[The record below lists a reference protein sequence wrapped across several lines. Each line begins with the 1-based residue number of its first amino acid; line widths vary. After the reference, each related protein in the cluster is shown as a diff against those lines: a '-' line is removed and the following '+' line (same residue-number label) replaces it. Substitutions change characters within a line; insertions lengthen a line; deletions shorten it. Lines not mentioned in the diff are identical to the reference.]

1 MALQPEVLFI
11 DETYIKKYTW
21 VNGSVDPLL
30 LYPAIYLAQDEHIQQ
45 YLGTDLYYKLKD
57 DLEAGTITG
66 NYLNLLDRYVRR
78 ATCWW
83 SMYEVLPHLYVKTD
97 NGSLV
102 QRISEDTTTI
112 GQQDYQAYREQT
124 RQKAMFFT
132 ARMVDFLCYN
142 QSMFPEY
149 TTNTQNQMWSDTNVF
164 PSNNF
169 EISSGRDR
177 IARNYKRGLNGSI
190 YG

>member
-83 SMYEVLPHLYVKTD
+83 TMYEVLPHLYVKTD

-149 TTNTQNQMWSDTNVF
+149 TTNTQNQMWSDSNVF

-177 IARNYKRGLNGSI
+177 IARNYKRGLNGSM

>member
-11 DETYIKKYTW
+11 DENYIKKYTW
-21 VNGSVDPLL
+21 INGSVDPLM
-30 LYPAIYLAQDEHIQQ
+30 LYPAIYLAQDEKIQQ
-45 YLGTDLYYKLKD
+45 YLGTDLYYKIKD
-57 DLEAGTITG
+57 DLEANTISG
-66 NYLNLLDRYVRR
+66 NYLLLLDRFIRR

-83 SMYEVLPHLYVKTD
+83 AMYEVLPHLYVKTD

-102 QRISEDTTTI
+102 QHTSEDTTTI
-112 GQQDYQAYREQT
+112 SESSYEKYREQT

-132 ARMVDFLCYN
+132 ARMVDYLCYN
-142 QSMFPEY
+142 QSLFPEY
-149 TTNTQNQMWSDTNVF
+149 LTNTQNQMWSDTNVY

-169 EISSGRDR
+169 EISSGNDR
-177 IARNYKRGLNGSI
+177 ITRNYKRGINGEL

>member
-45 YLGTDLYYKLKD
+45 FLGTDLYFKLKD

-66 NYLNLLDRYVRR
+66 DYLTLLDRYVRR

-142 QSMFPEY
+142 QSLFPEY
-149 TTNTQNQMWSDTNVF
+149 TTNTQNQMWSDSNVF

-177 IARNYKRGLNGSI
+177 VSRNYKRGINGQI

>member
-11 DETYIKKYTW
+11 DENYIKKYTW
-21 VNGSVDPLL
+21 INGSVDPLL
-30 LYPAIYLAQDEHIQQ
+30 LYPAIYLAQDEKIQQ
-45 YLGTDLYYKLKD
+45 YLGTDLYYKIKD
-57 DLEAGTITG
+57 DLEANTISG
-66 NYLNLLDRYVRR
+66 NYLLLLDRYIRR

-83 SMYEVLPHLYVKTD
+83 AMYEVLPHLWVKTD

-102 QRISEDTTTI
+102 QHTSEDTTSI
-112 GQQDYQAYREQT
+112 SPDAYESYREQT

-132 ARMVDFLCYN
+132 ARMVDYLCYN
-142 QSMFPEY
+142 QSLFPEY
-149 TTNTQNQMWSDTNVF
+149 LTNSQNQMWSDSNVY

-169 EISSGRDR
+169 EISSGNDR
-177 IARNYKRGLNGSI
+177 KSRNYKRGLSGEI